1 MDIDKQIASL
11 ESKSVFSFDSSSSPK
26 LIIAKLSALFVVGII
41 LTYMIK
47 PMMIVKLK
55 FDGETQRCS
64 YEIIKKKF
72 LIVSIIM
79 TILLFFVISQF
90 NII

>member
-26 LIIAKLSALFVVGII
+26 LIVAKILTIFIVAVI

-47 PMMIVKLK
+47 PMTIVKLK
-55 FDGETQRCS
+55 FDGESQRCS

-72 LIVSIIM
+72 LIVSVVIA
-79 TILLFFVISQF
+79 ILLFFIISQF

>member
-11 ESKSVFSFDSSSSPK
+11 ESKNVFSFDSSSSPK
-26 LIIAKLSALFVVGII
+26 LIIAKLSALFVLGII

-47 PMMIVKLK
+47 PMFVIKLK

-72 LIVSIIM
+72 LIVSVIM
-79 TILLFFVISQF
+79 TIMLFFIISQF
-90 NII
+90 NIL